1 MEIRDRIKKCAE
13 ELFRVYG
20 IRSVT
25 MDEIALKLGVS
36 KKTIYQSFNDKGELV
51 DEVTRDI
58 LENNIKLAIAS
69 HEQARDAVEELFL
82 AIRAI
87 HTFLTDL
94 NPSVLFDM
102 QRGSPKTFKRFH
114 DFRFGFLYKMIVD
127 NMRWGKKEGL
137 YREEI
142 NEDIYA
148 RLRIEMVSMAFNEQL
163 FPRSGYALLEIQKQS
178 LSMYMHSLVTPKGK
192 KLIEKYAAKE

>member
-102 QRGSPKTFKRFH
+102 QRGYPKTFKRFH

>member
-1 MEIRDRIKKCAE
+1 M
-13 ELFRVYG
+13 YG

-51 DEVTRDI
+51 DGVTRDI
-58 LENNIKLAIAS
+58 LENNMKLAITC

-94 NPSVLFDM
+94 NPSVLFDL
-102 QRGSPKTFKRFH
+102 QRGYPRTFKRFH

-127 NMRWGKKEGL
+127 NLRWGKKEGL
-137 YREEI
+137 YREEV

-178 LSMYMHSLVTPKGK
+178 LSMYMHSLVTTKGK